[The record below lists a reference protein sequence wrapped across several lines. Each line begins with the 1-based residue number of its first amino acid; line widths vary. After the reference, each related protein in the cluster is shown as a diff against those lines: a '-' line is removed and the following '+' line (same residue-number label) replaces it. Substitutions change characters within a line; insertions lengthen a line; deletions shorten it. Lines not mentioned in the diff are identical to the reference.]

1 MSPSFGHTSAARA
14 KTAAL
19 LSLVGLLLTVFPLQG
34 FVSASAASSSASGSN
49 LASVP
54 FMLGFSPSTL
64 SPVSN
69 GVPVYTVGDIMWAE
83 SGFSSQ
89 TPLSVTPAR
98 APGSSTTNIPVV
110 RLLSPGVITP
120 LYTFTAKDT
129 DGVWNVTIGGGI
141 VIPVHFVNLAAHPV
155 SLGPLA
161 YALDG
166 GNLSISTQANLGD
179 SYDQEVCAA
188 GNATSAGIVMS
199 LPADMHD
206 SGALRLTGG
215 NPAGVAT
222 SGQVN
227 ETFSFWFELYHPYA
241 LDISTANSLIVN
253 DLMTASSQ
261 PIAIVS
267 AGSVTAPLNLN
278 MPLNEGRYELR
289 AYFQNSTSLEV
300 VQKSVLVVNATS
312 WVSLSDDCPPEAV
325 QSTSVSYS
333 ASLTSGQTNWP
344 RSLYVMYRTFGIE
357 AVESYPVNANVS
369 SVDFLA
375 TPWNQT
381 LQDVKV
387 NVSPGPGVLQ
397 TSEAGSTLFVLASK
411 YPAQLSYSL
420 DISGGSGLATGSV
433 TLKEAYST
441 QTSKL
446 NLAKLTIHVL
456 SDQTAPTTLQV
467 TGPQGINITT
477 GLLGANQTSS
487 YILPAGSYSVTAA
500 QGDNS
505 QMAQVGLTD
514 GLASAVTLNF
524 STFLTFEIILIV
536 TAILAAIANV
546 AIWLLRSRSLSNR
559 MAGQTK

>member
-1 MSPSFGHTSAARA
+1 
-14 KTAAL
+14 
-19 LSLVGLLLTVFPLQG
+19 
-34 FVSASAASSSASGSN
+34 
-49 LASVP
+49 
-54 FMLGFSPSTL
+54 
-64 SPVSN
+64 
-69 GVPVYTVGDIMWAE
+69 
-83 SGFSSQ
+83 
-89 TPLSVTPAR
+89 
-98 APGSSTTNIPVV
+98 
-110 RLLSPGVITP
+110 
-120 LYTFTAKDT
+120 
-129 DGVWNVTIGGGI
+129 
-141 VIPVHFVNLAAHPV
+141 
-155 SLGPLA
+155 
-161 YALDG
+161 
-166 GNLSISTQANLGD
+166 
-179 SYDQEVCAA
+179 
-188 GNATSAGIVMS
+188 
-199 LPADMHD
+199 
-206 SGALRLTGG
+206 
-215 NPAGVAT
+215 
-222 SGQVN
+222 
-227 ETFSFWFELYHPYA
+227 
-241 LDISTANSLIVN
+241 
-253 DLMTASSQ
+253 
-261 PIAIVS
+261 
-267 AGSVTAPLNLN
+267 
-278 MPLNEGRYELR
+278 
-289 AYFQNSTSLEV
+289 
-300 VQKSVLVVNATS
+300 
-312 WVSLSDDCPPEAV
+312 
-325 QSTSVSYS
+325 
-333 ASLTSGQTNWP
+333 
-344 RSLYVMYRTFGIE
+344 MYRTFGIE